1 MGEMKPR
8 KQDKVS
14 LLRLPVV
21 LAATHLVLFLITML
35 SGLKT
40 ASGGNPL
47 FCVDLP
53 VSLPL
58 VGHDDTWTVVAVG
71 ILATIWWFF
80 IGQVGWLS
88 KVGKISRTSSAVGAG
103 LTLLICAA
111 DAYAMI
117 SQFVLISREPD
128 FSTIDVVIYMFAA
141 ALLAG
146 GLISAGY
153 AARAVFKSSG
163 S

>member
-21 LAATHLVLFLITML
+21 LAATHLALFLITML

-58 VGHDDTWTVVAVG
+58 VGRDDTWTIVGVG

-88 KVGKISRTSSAVGAG
+88 KQGRISRTVSAVGAA

-153 AARAVFKSSG
+153 AARAVSKFSG

>member
-14 LLRLPVV
+14 LLRLPVI
-21 LAATHLVLFLITML
+21 LAATHLALFLITMF

-88 KVGKISRTSSAVGAG
+88 KWEKSAERLRRWARG
-103 LTLLICAA
+103 LL
-111 DAYAMI
+111 
-117 SQFVLISREPD
+117 F
-128 FSTIDVVIYMFAA
+128 
-141 ALLAG
+141 
-146 GLISAGY
+146 
-153 AARAVFKSSG
+153 
-163 S
+163 